1 MPEVIM
7 RESTARPGGV
17 IVVIRD
23 GERESTYARVAWSRR
38 RSRHP
43 LHTFKRQLRDALRR
57 ADEVAEV
64 PDA

>member
-17 IVVIRD
+17 VVVIRD
-23 GERESTYARVAWSRR
+23 GERESAFARVAWSRL
-38 RSRHP
+38 RSRNP
-43 LHTFKRQLRDALRR
+43 LHTFKHQLRDALRR
-57 ADEVAEV
+57 AEEA